1 MQHDILSDALSAIK
15 NAKRAGKK
23 EVLIRPASNL
33 IRDVLKVMQKENYI
47 GEFEFID
54 DEKGGQFKIEIKKDL
69 NSCNSVRPRF
79 YVKKT
84 EYLKWEKRYL
94 PARGIGILIIST
106 SKGVLSHNEAK
117 EKAVGGTLIAY
128 VY

>member
-15 NAKRAGKK
+15 NARRAGKK
-23 EVLIRPASNL
+23 EVVIRPASNL

-47 GEFEFID
+47 GEFEYID
-54 DEKGGQFKIEIKKDL
+54 DGKGGKFKINIKKEL
-69 NSCNSVRPRF
+69 NNCNSIKPRF

-84 EYLKWEKRYL
+84 DYLKWEKRYL

-106 SKGVLSHNEAK
+106 SKGVLSHHEAK
-117 EKAVGGTLIAY
+117 EKGVGGALLAY

>member
-1 MQHDILSDALSAIK
+1 MQHDILADALSTIK
-15 NAKRAGKK
+15 NARRVGKK
-23 EVLIRPASNL
+23 EAVIRPASNL
-33 IRDVLKVMQKENYI
+33 IRDVLKVMQKEKYI

-54 DEKGGQFKIEIKKDL
+54 DGKGGKFRVEIKKEL
-69 NSCNSVRPRF
+69 NDCNCIKPRF

-84 EYLKWEKRYL
+84 NYMKWEKRYL
-94 PARGIGILIIST
+94 PARGMGILIIST

-117 EKAVGGTLIAY
+117 EKSIGGSLLAY